1 MVPTAWENEKPT
13 TQGGLLKVPSHSGA
27 DQPEGEPGQENSPT
41 KKKKKKKKKTAES
54 GGQSQDG
61 GSAKRTQKPIQFDLG
76 VMLQNISVRILKCW
90 HNFCTPISPFLI
102 LYVNDAF

>member
-1 MVPTAWENEKPT
+1 MVSTAWENEKPT

-27 DQPEGEPGQENSPT
+27 DQPEGEPGQENSPR

-76 VMLQNISVRILKCW
+76 VMLQNISVRILTCW